1 MLPSAVPVELK
12 NLTHIEEMLI
22 ARVVPVMSVYTKPGG
37 QRAYTG
43 HCINFPEEVQ
53 QLFYTLP
60 RQPKELPVIIV
71 TVDGK
76 NDMSKDLIVRREN
89 VSYALHWLVSHNPA
103 YRDVQ
108 IDYECLAQLPLEGIP
123 ADLSKVRCK
132 KGSGSEE
139 LDPDKGPLDI
149 HDLPNKEE
157 TELSSMLNPVKSK
170 QQKEIIRDEIL
181 QHNKIGWPEKGQIPV
196 TEFKVQFLATMAFP
210 TLFPD
215 SKGEKINHLVKFGE
229 KKK

>member
-12 NLTHIEEMLI
+12 NLKQIEEMLI

-37 QRAYTG
+37 QRAYRG

-89 VSYALHWLVSHNPA
+89 VSYVLHWLVSHNPA

-108 IDYECLAQLPLEGIP
+108 IDYDCLAQLPLEGIP

-139 LDPDKGPLDI
+139 LDPDKGPLD
-149 HDLPNKEE
+149 

-181 QHNKIGWPEKGQIPV
+181 QHNKIGWPERGQIPV
-196 TEFKVQFLATMAFP
+196 SEFKVQFLATMAFP

-229 KKK
+229 KKKMRNGIIG